1 MHHDHNIQNMHS
13 LCVTSSFLSIL
24 EQIMWSWGKRLQ
36 NDGAL
41 YFVCFFLGHSVYQ
54 GLKMACSDI
63 ATVLFELFII
73 KIVHKVQIYVL
84 YKEYKDDAQLKH
96 HSS

>member
-1 MHHDHNIQNMHS
+1 
-13 LCVTSSFLSIL
+13 
-24 EQIMWSWGKRLQ
+24 
-36 NDGAL
+36 
-41 YFVCFFLGHSVYQ
+41 
-54 GLKMACSDI
+54 MACSDI